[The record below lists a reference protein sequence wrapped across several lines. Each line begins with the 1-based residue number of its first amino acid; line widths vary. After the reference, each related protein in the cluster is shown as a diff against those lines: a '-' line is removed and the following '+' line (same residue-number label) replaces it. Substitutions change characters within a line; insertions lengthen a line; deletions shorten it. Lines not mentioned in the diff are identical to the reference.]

1 MGILRRTVVDWLGKV
16 VEAEKVDSAEALVQL
31 EAEKCCF
38 MEAARTIM
46 CGYVTA
52 ALQKSD
58 IVFIA
63 PNATDVDIDVYRWL
77 WNVSPNANQNR
88 SEFIASLTNRLL
100 NDKDGEALVVPI
112 KRRGNTSIYVA
123 DSFSTNRQ
131 PGRMHRYEN
140 IVVEGDSTIAKGYY
154 LSGDAYHFSVD
165 GDNGWAELM
174 RRFNAQYQKLGASA
188 MAAMMDRNSKK
199 WKMRINAPAA
209 GTEQDRLKVQAYL
222 DAVTQAFR
230 SNENV
235 LLPEYTD
242 YTLEEFSTDATR
254 RATDS
259 SSDVTSI
266 RKDMFESVAECFRMP
281 TSLLYGNTNNFAEI
295 LSSFLTFAVDPVAVG
310 MGQEITRKTFSM
322 REWATGAKATVDTT
336 RVRHVDIFQIADAA
350 AKLVGSSIDSPNEV
364 RGFTGQ
370 ERIDADWADEYQRT
384 KNNELAA
391 GGEQNA

>member
-1 MGILRRTVVDWLGKV
+1 VGIIRRTVADWLGRTI
-16 VEAEKVDSAEALVQL
+16 EAEQVDSAEALVQL

-52 ALQKSD
+52 ALQKSE
-58 IVFIA
+58 IVFTA
-63 PNATDVDIDVYRWL
+63 PLTNDADVDVYRWL
-77 WNVSPNANQNR
+77 WNVSPNPNQNR
-88 SEFIASLTNRLL
+88 SEFMATLTNRLL
-100 NDKDGEALVVPI
+100 NCDEGSALVVPL
-112 KRRGNTSIYVA
+112 KRKGNTSIYVA
-123 DSFSTNRQ
+123 DGYSINKQ
-131 PGRMHRYEN
+131 PGRMDRYEHV
-140 IVVEGDSTIAKGYY
+140 IVEGRADITKNYF
-154 LSGDAYHFSVD
+154 LSGDAYRFSVD

-174 RRFNAQYQKLGASA
+174 RRFNAQYQRLGASA

-209 GTEQDRLKVQAYL
+209 GTEEERKKVQAYL

-230 SNENV
+230 SNDNV

-281 TSLLYGNTNNFAEI
+281 TSLLYGNTNNFSEI
-295 LSSFLTFAVDPVAVG
+295 LSSFLTFAVDPIAVG

-322 REWATGAKATVDTT
+322 REWAAGAKATVDTT

-370 ERIDADWADEYQRT
+370 ERIDAPWADEYQRT
-384 KNNELAA
+384 KNNELAN
-391 GGEQNA
+391 GGEQYA

>member
-1 MGILRRTVVDWLGKV
+1 MGILRRTVIDWLGKV
-16 VEAEKVDSAEALVQL
+16 VEKEKVDSAEALVQL

-52 ALQKSD
+52 ALQKSEV
-58 IVFIA
+58 VFTA
-63 PNATDVDIDVYRWL
+63 PGATNVDVDVYRWL
-77 WNVSPNANQNR
+77 WNVSPNPNQNR

-100 NDKDGEALVVPI
+100 NCDEGRALVVPL
-112 KRRGNTSIYVA
+112 KRKGNTSIYVA
-123 DSFSTNRQ
+123 DGFTLNRQ

-140 IVVEGDSTIAKGYY
+140 IVVEGDSTLAKGYY

-174 RRFNAQYQKLGASA
+174 RRFNAQYQRLGASA

-209 GTEQDRLKVQAYL
+209 GTEEERQKVQAYL

-230 SNENV
+230 SNDNV
-235 LLPEYTD
+235 LLPEYLD

-295 LSSFLTFAVDPVAVG
+295 LSSFLTFAVDPIAVG

-322 REWATGAKATVDTT
+322 REWADGAKATVDTT
-336 RVRHVDIFQIADAA
+336 HVRHVDIFQIADAA

-370 ERIDADWADEYQRT
+370 ERIDAPWADEYQRT
-384 KNNELAA
+384 KNNESAA